1 MVIDF
6 TDEECEVLRRALT
19 SYVGDLREEIT
30 KTEQHEWL
38 EGLRRERDILGRVI
52 ERLSVG

>member
-1 MVIDF
+1 MVINF